1 MKKLRKKL
9 SVMRL
14 EERVLFDAAAVAA
27 VAEAAQQEQENQ
39 DLQQQQQELQE
50 QMAEEAAQQQAQQA
64 AGVDSQTPAADPD
77 TDTEGDAEA
86 PAADDAA
93 AAQGGEAAQGDSAGS
108 EVADAVE
115 SITAD
120 DGVEGSDLADVSGSE
135 GDADVVGDTLEGLN
149 PDQPA
154 DAQEPAAA
162 DTAAVAQTDTD
173 TNSDTDTDT
182 DTEADAEADA
192 DADAA
197 DAAAAY
203 APDAEAAPEAAEH
216 HELAIISGTVQ
227 DAQLI
232 IDSLD
237 EGTDVLVLDSN
248 SDALDQINEYLDASA
263 VKYDAIHIVSHGGE
277 GFISLNGQRIDMQ
290 ALQDDPASW
299 AAIGEHLTNDGDIL
313 LYGCNIAA
321 GEDGKAFAAQLAS
334 LTGADVAASVTATGQ
349 EGWALEYMTGSI
361 GAPVITV
368 TGYDADLAAYT
379 AVKLVDE
386 YANTDLKQFQFV
398 SGGQLQTRTRSA
410 TTEAWGAWTDVA
422 NTGSLQWC
430 LNQANHD
437 GGATDITSGM
447 SLLVDFGNV
456 SIVSNKVEGPLT
468 INLGNDSMSLTN
480 TSLTLN
486 ASLSVT
492 TSGDGTITTAD
503 GLNITVN
510 DRTAS
515 MSLSDGTSNMSH
527 NYGTL
532 TLSGKTNFTFSDTH
546 WATFQSVS
554 MAGGGSNVTWNVNS
568 DVTIEGI
575 GGQNLKND
583 TVNSTATF
591 VYRVDGAR
599 LWGGSYNTLVLSG
612 SKTATDNAYSYTVK
626 RSEEANPIK
635 ATQVNDDGV
644 VYADGH
650 VNLELGQVI
659 TGATFGQEWSYFGAP
674 TQSQGL
680 NVTYTGSVKSTVNI
694 NSGNYHDLTLHGT
707 NLSNPPF
714 ERNISSDVKVA
725 GTLTVDETVRYLNVS
740 SSLMTYKVEDTPN
753 TVWNVTGT
761 WTFRRIYNGSDA
773 NQNVD
778 WESLSLINH
787 GTANGYYDTTD
798 PTYDPVTGVVPGFTV
813 RGAILNAGTL
823 HFRQFGYQFMNVE
836 NRSGGTIDTYYALNP
851 DIDPATGAAG
861 RWVSF
866 AHLDNQNGGTLNF
879 LGPVRIE
886 EMRVENGGWTN
897 YGDLSISSYNYFGF
911 DADTPLM
918 ITNYTKASMAFSS
931 LDVVNPAFTDYV
943 FDNRASGRADGVQQV
958 TLVNGGTIM
967 AGGGGRVVFVAFEE
981 LSGAQ
986 ERPVYSVQGT
996 GDSLHLAGAMYF
1008 ELAHII
1014 DTGIYG
1020 SIEVEGGTVN
1030 FNTAGQQYH
1039 GSITINGI
1047 APKTG
1052 RMAETGIA
1060 NINQRS
1066 VFNGTFTGNDYAVIN
1081 IGTEGT
1087 HDGNMSDGS
1096 DTNEV
1101 RFDQSVINR
1110 YYFTD
1115 DARSQIAWHNNN
1127 LRTLGGS
1134 DWQDFN
1140 LGLGYIGDIF
1150 APWQGVLP
1158 DPRTADVHDA
1168 DGTIFSGA
1176 VTSRGVLTL
1185 NADSVTFEKAL
1196 TVYHD
1201 FTIAGNNAEFKGA
1214 VTFNQGT
1221 LRNTIF
1227 TYANE
1232 DVTGTV
1238 FKDAVTINGGSGY
1251 TALFYVNAL
1260 TEFQGS
1266 LTNNS
1271 GGIVVSHDGNVFH
1284 AITNTGDRAEFYM
1297 NSAGNHLDHEVKN
1310 QSGATFTLNN
1320 VNIFSKFTNSARLI
1334 VNQEASTASSRSA
1347 FITLTNSGTAYFRGP
1362 FDIENEYRNTGT
1374 TFQQWGDI
1382 DYKGGVNN
1390 SGEFLLTNTGEDFY
1404 DGRYVF
1410 NNAVTNSGTFKV
1422 SSALAEFKK
1431 GIVNTGKFL
1440 VSSQLE
1446 PRYTTITDGY
1456 ANIFSQFTNSGSS
1469 ALLTVDSAGN
1479 LFKGAITNTRGLI
1492 TIGDVNTISG
1502 AITNTGTLQLN
1513 ASVELSD
1520 VTNNGGT
1527 INLQGAP
1534 QVVISV
1540 LSMTGGHI
1548 EIDADS
1554 ALHLHTVSD
1563 DSNSSFMVMGRY
1575 RYGVYGDHV
1584 TPDVSDS
1591 THGLFFESTGKVQT
1605 INSSVEYQADT
1616 FEEAVWF
1623 DPNYTVI
1630 ETEEATWIIIGNR
1643 SDAQYT
1649 TLTLTKSNVQADA
1662 KYKVVEG
1669 GTLTVLYAASD
1680 TLFNVSGGSL
1690 VFDND
1695 STALTINHRLNIASG
1710 SATIS
1715 GRAGI
1720 DFRYL
1725 VTNSGD
1731 LIIDET
1737 SRNVKFTGNLDN
1749 FGATTASVNVSGTV
1763 NNYGVYVVAGSG
1775 MTLDGSFHNTAGAA
1789 LLVTG
1794 NGAISGIDDAAGSTI
1809 GVQSGATLTVAQAA
1823 VTANF
1828 ANAGTVRFGSDLE
1841 FTGSVTGA
1849 GGAFSGVNGTENL
1862 EFSGTTSGSGVFEN
1876 LAAVHYTGANETNI
1890 LTGVYGN
1897 LQISD
1902 AVKIVDNGVVQV
1914 DGTFINGNGVRVTPT
1929 GELRLKG
1936 AAAGAG
1942 DVTNAGTFD
1951 VDSDIT
1957 VNNHVANSG
1966 TVNVNGAAALDDVTN
1981 NAGGTINM
1989 AGNGSYI
1996 TLDDNAGTVNL
2007 NGSTSVAVVTGT
2019 NSGVIAASGT
2029 GSGVFAG
2036 NNTGLIDVTGN
2047 NVAVNTPGNGGTIS
2061 VSGTNAVLAGDN
2073 SGAVAVTG
2081 TGTATTTMT
2090 DTAGAS
2096 YTVGSGAV
2104 LTLGDNGGTYNG
2116 SFDISGAVVVDA
2128 LADFNGT
2135 VTAAEG
2141 SRIIVTGNA
2150 AGIDAASFLTPANK
2164 GILDLYG
2171 WTDLTD
2177 KAISNNVQVHYSL
2190 VDADLAGTSIAAGGV
2205 LGINADSTLN
2215 NKLTN
2220 AGTVQ
2225 VGSEALLIYGAPAG
2239 TPIEG
2244 RYDVAG
2250 VMWMTDDAE
2259 FSGPI
2264 TVSGAVIGDGDLAF
2278 AGPVANFGLIGSIDG
2293 EASFTGPTSG
2303 TGSVY
2308 GAAVYSGAAGSVYGG
2323 NYTTLTVQNGA
2334 TLADKAWVETMSLNG
2349 SLGVADG
2356 ATLTIGGPTYGVGM
2370 MAGGGTV
2377 VYNGNS
2383 AVQSIYAG
2391 RYSNLVIGSGAIGS
2405 LDAKGDIFISGDALD
2420 QSVNAGIAVSS
2431 ATVTYDGNRPQ
2442 QVMAGSYNALTLN
2455 GTGTKLMETGVFS
2468 VNSFTA
2474 AGSRRQLLTVASASA
2489 PAQWTLD
2496 SPNVSIHYVNLRDAD
2511 STQRI
2516 FLDGT
2521 NITGGSISNNWA
2533 VFNSAGGIGDSFPW
2547 IGNRNFQ
2554 SLAFYADRL
2563 ALEPA
2568 ADPFAF
2574 AHRLPG
2580 GQRPLVV
2587 GGSYLS
2593 EPLIG
2598 AYDSYDLI
2606 NFDSDDYGIRLLDE
2620 ESREVLSDASAAGS
2634 SDLVELLEEK

>member
-27 VAEAAQQEQENQ
+27 AAEAAQQEQENQ

-50 QMAEEAAQQQAQQA
+50 QLAQEAAQQQLQQA
-64 AGVDSQTPAADPD
+64 AGVDSQTPGTEPD
-77 TDTEGDAEA
+77 TDTDADNDA

-93 AAQGGEAAQGDSAGS
+93 SAQGGEAAQADSAGS
-108 EVADAVE
+108 QVADAVE
-115 SITAD
+115 SITD
-120 DGVEGSDLADVSGSE
+120 VDGVEGSDLSDVLTSG
-135 GDADVVGDTLEGLN
+135 GAADVVGDTLEGLN
-149 PDQPA
+149 QDQT
-154 DAQEPAAA
+154 DAQEPAAVDSAAVAQNDTDADTDAA
-162 DTAAVAQTDTD
+162 DTAAAF
-173 TNSDTDTDT
+173 
-182 DTEADAEADA
+182 
-192 DADAA
+192 
-197 DAAAAY
+197 
-203 APDAEAAPEAAEH
+203 APDADETPEAQEH

-227 DAQLI
+227 DSKLI
-232 IDSLD
+232 IDNLA
-237 EGTDVLVLDSN
+237 EGTEVLVLDTG

-299 AAIGEHLTNDGDIL
+299 AAIGEHLTTDGDIL

-334 LTGADVAASVTATGQ
+334 LTGADVAASVTSTGQ
-349 EGWALEYMTGSI
+349 DGWGLEYMTGSI
-361 GAPVITV
+361 TAPVITV
-368 TGYDADLAAYT
+368 SDYDGSLAAYT
-379 AVKLVDE
+379 AVVLGGDDFPT
-386 YANTDLKQFQFV
+386 AATGTKQFRFV

-410 TTEAWGAWTDVA
+410 TTDPWGDWTDVA
-422 NTGSLQWC
+422 NSGSLQWC
-430 LNQANHD
+430 IDQPD
-437 GGATDITSGM
+437 STDITSG
-447 SLLVDFGNV
+447 NTT
-456 SIVSNKVEGPLT
+456 SIVLFDITKNLSNPVYGKT
-468 INLGNDSMSLTN
+468 INLGNDDVDIASGGVHNFTLNNANFSLSTTGSVIGDVGN
-480 TSLTLN
+480 ISVENSSFTVSAKDFSGDIGNVTAQGTSSISISETSPGSSNASRAYGNLTLQN
-486 ASLSVT
+486 HT
-492 TSGDGTITTAD
+492 TFTFAD
-503 GLNITVN
+503 GK
-510 DRTAS
+510 R
-515 MSLSDGTSNMSH
+515 
-527 NYGTL
+527 
-532 TLSGKTNFTFSDTH
+532 
-546 WATFQSVS
+546 WATFSNVS
-554 MAGGGSNVTWNVNS
+554 MMGGGANVTWNVNS
-568 DVTIEGI
+568 DVTIEGV
-575 GGQNLKND
+575 GSQTLKTD
-583 TVNSTATF
+583 TINSTATF
-591 VYRVDGAR
+591 EYKANWAT

-612 SKTATDNAYSYTVK
+612 SRTPTDYAYTYFVADSQLAH
-626 RSEEANPIK
+626 SIS
-635 ATQVNDDGV
+635 ATQVNDDGI
-644 VYADGH
+644 VYSDGH
-650 VNLELGQVI
+650 VNLFLDQAI
-659 TGATFGQEWSYFGAP
+659 AGAKFGQSWSYYGAP
-674 TQSQGL
+674 TDSQGL
-680 NVTYTGSVKSTVNI
+680 NVYYSQQVSAQNI
-694 NSGNYHDLTLHGT
+694 NPGNYHDVYVEGTNVTGFERGVASGDTVHIAGTLTL
-707 NLSNPPF
+707 NEQVRFFN
-714 ERNISSDVKVA
+714 VA
-725 GTLTVDETVRYLNVS
+725 GTLYTYRVD
-740 SSLMTYKVEDTPN
+740 DTSN
-753 TVWNVTGT
+753 TAWNVTNN
-761 WTFRRIYNGSDA
+761 WTFKRFYVLDDA
-773 NQNVD
+773 DQLVD
-778 WESLSLINH
+778 WTIKGNGAESGHS
-787 GTANGYYDTTD
+787 YVTD
-798 PTYDPVTGVVPGFTV
+798 PGFTV
-813 RGAILNAGTL
+813 EGTVLNSKEIFFEHL
-823 HFRQFGYQFMNVE
+823 GYQFMNVE
-836 NRSGGTIDTYYALNP
+836 NRSGGRIHNNIELDH
-851 DIDPATGAAG
+851 DEDPATGAAG

-866 AHLDNQNGGTLNF
+866 VHLDNQKGATLDF
-879 LGPVRIE
+879 SAPFRIE
-886 EMRVENGGWTN
+886 EMRAGNGGWTN
-897 YGDLSISSYNYFGF
+897 YGTLNVMGYNYFGF
-911 DADTPLM
+911 DADTPLKV
-918 ITNYTKASMAFSS
+918 TNYTQATMTFSN
-931 LDVVNPAFTDYV
+931 LNAVYPTFTDYV

-958 TLVNGGTIM
+958 SLVNGGTIT
-967 AGGGGRVVFVAFEE
+967 AGASGRVVFVAFEE

-1008 ELAHII
+1008 ELAHTI
-1014 DTGIYG
+1014 DAGIYG
-1020 SIEVEGGTVN
+1020 SIQVNGGTVN

-1039 GSITINGI
+1039 GNVTINGI
-1047 APKTG
+1047 SPKTG
-1052 RMAETGIA
+1052 RLAETGIA

-1066 VFNGTFTGNDYAVIN
+1066 VFNGSFTGNDYSVIN
-1081 IGTEGT
+1081 VGTEGT
-1087 HDGNMSDGS
+1087 HDGNTSDGS
-1096 DTNEV
+1096 DTNAV
-1101 RFDQSVINR
+1101 RFDQAVINR
-1110 YYFTD
+1110 YYFST
-1115 DARSQIAWHNNN
+1115 DARDQIAWHNNN
-1127 LRTLGGS
+1127 LRTLSGS

-1140 LGLGYIGDIF
+1140 LGTSYIGSAT
-1150 APWQGVLP
+1150 APWQGSLP
-1158 DPRTADVHDA
+1158 DPREAQFSDA
-1168 DGTIFSGA
+1168 NGTIFSGA
-1176 VTSRGVLTL
+1176 VTTRGVFSV
-1185 NADSVTFEKAL
+1185 NADSVTFEDTL
-1196 TVYHD
+1196 SIYHD
-1201 FTIAGNNAEFKGA
+1201 FTIAGNNTEFKGA

-1221 LRNTIF
+1221 LRNTVF

-1238 FKDAVTINGGSGY
+1238 FKDSVTISGGSGY

-1266 LTNNS
+1266 LTNSN

-1284 AITNTGDRAEFYM
+1284 AITNTGNYAEFYM
-1297 NSAGNHLDHEVKN
+1297 NSAGNYLDHEVKN

-1320 VNIFSKFTNSARLI
+1320 VNIFTKFTNSARLI

-1374 TFQQWGDI
+1374 TLQQWGDI

-1390 SGEFLLTNTGEDFY
+1390 SGEFLLTNTGDDFF

-1410 NNAVTNSGTFKV
+1410 NNTVTNSGTFKV

-1431 GIVNTGKFL
+1431 GITNTGTFL

-1446 PRYTTITDGY
+1446 ARYTTITDGY
-1456 ANIFSQFTNSGSS
+1456 ANIFNQFTNRGSG
-1469 ALLTVDSAGN
+1469 ALLTVDSADN
-1479 LFKGAITNTRGLI
+1479 LFKGAITNTSGLI

-1513 ASVELSD
+1513 ASVELTD

-1605 INSSVEYQADT
+1605 INSNVEYQADT

-1630 ETEEATWIIIGNR
+1630 ETEEATWIIIGDR
-1643 SDAQYT
+1643 SDAQYK
-1649 TLTLTKSNVQADA
+1649 TLTLDKSNVQADA

-1710 SATIS
+1710 STTIS

-1720 DFRYL
+1720 NFRYL

-1731 LIIDET
+1731 LTIDET
-1737 SRNVKFTGNLDN
+1737 SRNVNFTGNLDN
-1749 FGATTASVNVSGTV
+1749 FGTATAGVNVSGTV
-1763 NNYGVYVVAGSG
+1763 NNYGVYVVSGNG
-1775 MTLDGSFHNTAGAA
+1775 MTLDGSFHNNADAA

-1794 NGAISGIDDAAGSTI
+1794 NATISGIDDAAGSTI

-1841 FTGSVTGA
+1841 FTGAVTGA

-1862 EFSGTTSGSGVFEN
+1862 EFSGTTSGSGVFDN
-1876 LAAVHYTGANETNI
+1876 LAAVRYTGTNETNI
-1890 LTGVYGN
+1890 LTGTYGD
-1897 LQISD
+1897 LELAD
-1902 AVKIVDNGVVQV
+1902 AVKIVDNGLVQV
-1914 DGTFINGNGVRVTPT
+1914 DGTFTNGNGVRVTAT

-1951 VDSDIT
+1951 VDGDIT
-1957 VNNHVANSG
+1957 VNNHVDNSG
-1966 TVNVNGAAALDDVTN
+1966 TVNVNGQALLADATN

-1989 AGNGSYI
+1989 AGAGSI
-1996 TLDDNAGTVNL
+1996 VMLDDNAGTVALSGNTATAIV
-2007 NGSTSVAVVTGT
+2007 GGT

-2029 GSGVFAG
+2029 GAGVLAG
-2036 NNTGLIDVTGN
+2036 NNTGSIQVTGDD
-2047 NVAVNTPGNGGTIS
+2047 VAVTTNNGGSIS
-2061 VSGTNAVLAGDN
+2061 VSGTNAELYGDN
-2073 SGAVAVTG
+2073 AGAVAVTG
-2081 TGTATTTMT
+2081 AGSATTTMT
-2090 DTAGAS
+2090 DAAGAS

-2104 LTLGDNGGTYNG
+2104 LTLGNNGGTYNAD
-2116 SFDISGAVVVDA
+2116 FDISGSVVVDA
-2128 LADFNGT
+2128 VADFNGT
-2135 VTAAEG
+2135 VGANEG

-2150 AGIDAASFLTPANK
+2150 AGIDAAGFLTPANK

-2171 WTDLTD
+2171 WSDLTG
-2177 KAISNNVQVHYSL
+2177 KTISNNVQVHYGL
-2190 VDADLAGTSIAAGGV
+2190 VDADLAGTSIAAGGI

-2215 NKLTN
+2215 NKLDN
-2220 AGTVQ
+2220 GGTVQ
-2225 VGSEALLIYGAPAG
+2225 VGPDALLVYGAPAG
-2239 TPIEG
+2239 TPIDG
-2244 RYDVAG
+2244 RYEVAG

-2259 FSGPI
+2259 FSGDI
-2264 TVSGAVIGDGDLAF
+2264 AVSGVVTGDGDLAF
-2278 AGPVANFGLIGSIDG
+2278 TGSVNNAGIIYSAG
-2293 EASFTGPTSG
+2293 ETGFSGPTSG
-2303 TGSVY
+2303 TGSVF
-2308 GAAVYSGAAGSVYGG
+2308 GDAAYSGAAGNVYGG
-2323 NYTTLTVQNGA
+2323 SYTSLTIHNA
-2334 TLADKAWVETMSLNG
+2334 ANLTDKAWVETMNLNG
-2349 SLGVADG
+2349 SLSVADG
-2356 ATLTIGGPTYGVGM
+2356 TTLTLEGPTNGSGV

-2377 VYNGNS
+2377 IYNGNAS
-2383 AVQSIYAG
+2383 VQSIYAG
-2391 RYSNLVIGSGAIGS
+2391 RYDNLVIGSGAIGN
-2405 LDAKGDIFISGDALD
+2405 LDAKGDIFIGGDALD
-2420 QSVNAGIAVSS
+2420 QSANAGIAVSS
-2431 ATVTYDGNRPQ
+2431 ATVTYDGNSPQ
-2442 QVMAGSYNALTLN
+2442 QVMAGSYNGLSLV
-2455 GTGTKLMETGVFS
+2455 GTGTKLMENGVFS

-2474 AGSRRQLLTVASASA
+2474 TGSRNQLLTVTSASS
-2489 PAQWTLD
+2489 PARWTLD
-2496 SPNVSIHYVNLRDAD
+2496 SADVSIHYVNLRDAD

-2521 NITGGSISNNWA
+2521 NITGGSITNNWA
-2533 VFNSAGGIGDSFPW
+2533 VFNAGGGIGDSFPW

-2580 GQRPLVV
+2580 GQRPLAV
-2587 GGSYLS
+2587 GGAFQP

-2606 NFDSDDYGIRLLDE
+2606 NFDSDDFGIKLLDE